1 MLSCDMESYV
11 MFYVISGSAQVT
23 VNEETAELA
32 AGQCLITEPA
42 TLSMTSED
50 GVRMMAVQITK
61 R

>member
-1 MLSCDMESYV
+1 MESYV